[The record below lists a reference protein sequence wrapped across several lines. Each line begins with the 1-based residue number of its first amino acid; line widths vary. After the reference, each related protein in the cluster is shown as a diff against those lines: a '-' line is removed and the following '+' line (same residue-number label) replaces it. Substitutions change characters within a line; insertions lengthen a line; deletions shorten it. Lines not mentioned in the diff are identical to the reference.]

1 MQSGANTTID
11 QSRALFLQ
19 NHPSIEELNWSPIG
33 NPWILPTALPNLKSI
48 VTNKR
53 FLMAL
58 NGLNY
63 GAGSSAGS
71 TMNLPT
77 PPATPSTPKGPSS
90 PGSDFSVEPLP
101 EVLRIR
107 RQINSLDVFSLDAR
121 SLLDLECLDR
131 SCLRKL
137 RLPIFDIS
145 TLYEVADAF
154 PNIEWLSLPP
164 THLPSDSICHVPV
177 SKVCPDYSCDAR
189 IPYLWALGSMA

>member
-33 NPWILPTALPNLKSI
+33 NPRILPTALPNLKSI
-48 VTNKR
+48 VTNMQ
-53 FLMAL
+53 FLVAL
-58 NGLNY
+58 NDSNY

-77 PPATPSTPKGPSS
+77 PPATPSTPKGPS
-90 PGSDFSVEPLP
+90 GSDFSVEPLP
-101 EVLRIR
+101 EVQRIR
-107 RQINSLDVFSLDAR
+107 RQINTLDVISLDAR
-121 SLLDLECLDR
+121 LLLDLECLDR

-137 RLPIFDIS
+137 RLHIFDIS
-145 TLYEVADAF
+145 TIYKVADAF

-164 THLPSDSICHVPV
+164 TQSDSIYHESV
-177 SKVCPDYSCDAR
+177 SEVCPDYSYNAR
-189 IPYLWALGSMA
+189 ILYLWVLGSMA